1 MTNDQFH
8 REEMYQVTM
17 SLMRSLLN
25 KGSLTKDQYEK
36 IDTVML
42 EKYRPTLGRLFS
54 DPDLLCVGQRV
65 MNGTGKE

>member
-1 MTNDQFH
+1 MTEEQFH

-25 KGSLTKDQYEK
+25 KGSLTRAQYDK

-42 EKYRPTLGRLFS
+42 EKYQPTLGKLFS
-54 DPDLLCVGQRV
+54 EPDLLCAGTRV